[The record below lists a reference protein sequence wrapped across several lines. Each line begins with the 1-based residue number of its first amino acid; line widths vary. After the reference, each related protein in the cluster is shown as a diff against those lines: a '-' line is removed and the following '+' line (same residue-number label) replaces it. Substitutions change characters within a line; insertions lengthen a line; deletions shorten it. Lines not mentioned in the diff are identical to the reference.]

1 MYDIQQVKNEI
12 EALKQ
17 RNQRVDKD
25 KAWETSWTRK
35 ISVALLTY
43 IVIVIFFLTADFQ
56 KPFTNA
62 IVPTIGFLLSTLSV
76 GSIKKLWVKKVK

>member
-1 MYDIQQVKNEI
+1 MNDLQQVKNEI

-35 ISVALLTY
+35 ISIAILTY
-43 IVIVIFFLTADFQ
+43 IVIVIFFLAADFS
-56 KPFTNA
+56 KPYINA

-76 GSIKKLWVKKVK
+76 GSIKNFWLKKIK